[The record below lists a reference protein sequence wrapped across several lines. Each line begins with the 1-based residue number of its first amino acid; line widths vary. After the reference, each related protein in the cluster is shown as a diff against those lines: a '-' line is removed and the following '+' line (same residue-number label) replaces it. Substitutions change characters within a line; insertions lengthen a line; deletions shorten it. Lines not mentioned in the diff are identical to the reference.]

1 MAKIQEQKVYDG
13 GVTAEQVKIWKGQ
26 HRKVARIEVEDGDE
40 KHVGYFKRPSME
52 TMAASTKVAKTDE
65 VKAGGILFDGCWL
78 GGSDDDFAQ
87 WYAEALWLEEI
98 RLKNQAEVLARVL
111 SALFGERKSM

>member
-1 MAKIQEQKVYDG
+1 MAKILEQKVFDG
-13 GVTAEQVKIWKGQ
+13 GVTAEQVKAWKGQ
-26 HRKVARIEVEDGDE
+26 HRKVVRIEVEDGDE

-78 GGSDDDFAQ
+78 GGSEFMRTDPVLFVPTMAQ
-87 WYAEALWLEEI
+87 LNNIMLGASAS
-98 RLKNQAEVLARVL
+98 LKNA
-111 SALFGERKSM
+111 

>member
-13 GVTAEQVKIWKGQ
+13 GVTAEQVKTWKGQ
-26 HRKVARIEVEDGDE
+26 HHKVARIEVEDGDE

-78 GGSDDDFAQ
+78 GGSEFMRTDPVLFVPTMAQ
-87 WYAEALWLEEI
+87 LNNIMLGASAS
-98 RLKNQAEVLARVL
+98 LKNA
-111 SALFGERKSM
+111 

>member
-26 HRKVARIEVEDGDE
+26 HRKVTRIEVEDGDE

-78 GGSDDDFAQ
+78 GGSEFMRTDPVLFVPTMAQ
-87 WYAEALWLEEI
+87 LNNIMLGASAS
-98 RLKNQAEVLARVL
+98 LKNA
-111 SALFGERKSM
+111 

>member
-78 GGSDDDFAQ
+78 GGSEFMRTDPVLFVSTMAQ
-87 WYAEALWLEEI
+87 LNNIMLGASAS
-98 RLKNQAEVLARVL
+98 LKNA
-111 SALFGERKSM
+111 

>member
-52 TMAASTKVAKTDE
+52 TMAASTKVAKTD
-65 VKAGGILFDGCWL
+65 GCWL
-78 GGSDDDFAQ
+78 GGSEFMRTDPVLFVPTMAQ
-87 WYAEALWLEEI
+87 LNNIMLGASAS
-98 RLKNQAEVLARVL
+98 LKNA
-111 SALFGERKSM
+111 

>member
-26 HRKVARIEVEDGDE
+26 HRKVARIAVEDGDE

-78 GGSDDDFAQ
+78 GGSEFMRTDPVLFVPTMAQ
-87 WYAEALWLEEI
+87 LNNIMLGASAS
-98 RLKNQAEVLARVL
+98 LKNA
-111 SALFGERKSM
+111 

>member
-40 KHVGYFKRPSME
+40 KHVG
-52 TMAASTKVAKTDE
+52 
-65 VKAGGILFDGCWL
+65 
-78 GGSDDDFAQ
+78 
-87 WYAEALWLEEI
+87 
-98 RLKNQAEVLARVL
+98 
-111 SALFGERKSM
+111 